1 MQNTHFIGIDVSKEK
16 LDYCLLANNKVL
28 EQGEIENSSSKINQ
42 LVRDFRTKKIPL
54 KTTLWCL
61 ENTGV
66 YSNLVLKA
74 LYKKNLNV
82 WLENPMQ
89 IKMSQGM
96 TRSKSDKID
105 AERIAKYAMIHEKNA
120 RLYVPKREIINRLQ
134 KLQGTRNIL
143 MKSKKAISTCTT
155 EGKRFLD
162 KYTAKLLINSSV
174 NSVKAL
180 SKDIADIEIQL
191 KRLIA
196 SDEALKKLCK
206 IVMSVDG
213 VGLYTAIALIV
224 TTNEFKDITCPVK
237 YNCYAGL
244 APFNQQSGKS
254 LKTKARVSHKAN
266 KKVKTLL
273 HMAAISSLRIKQSE
287 FKKYYDR
294 KIESGKTSMTVI
306 NAIRAKIVARVFGCV
321 RDNRMYQKQYTYLKS
336 STTSNVIEPLF
347 L

>member
-1 MQNTHFIGIDVSKEK
+1 M
-16 LDYCLLANNKVL
+16 
-28 EQGEIENSSSKINQ
+28 
-42 LVRDFRTKKIPL
+42 
-54 KTTLWCL
+54 
-61 ENTGV
+61 
-66 YSNLVLKA
+66 
-74 LYKKNLNV
+74 
-82 WLENPMQ
+82 
-89 IKMSQGM
+89 
-96 TRSKSDKID
+96 
-105 AERIAKYAMIHEKNA
+105 
-120 RLYVPKREIINRLQ
+120 PKREIINRLQ

-162 KYTAKLLINSSV
+162 KDTAKLLINSSV
-174 NSVKAL
+174 NSIKAL
-180 SKDIADIEIQL
+180 SKDIADIELQL

-213 VGLYTAIALIV
+213 VGLYTAIALII

-287 FKKYYDR
+287 FKTYYDR

-321 RDNRMYQKQYTYLKS
+321 RDNRMYQKQYTYLKLQLV
-336 STTSNVIEPLF
+336 T
-347 L
+347 